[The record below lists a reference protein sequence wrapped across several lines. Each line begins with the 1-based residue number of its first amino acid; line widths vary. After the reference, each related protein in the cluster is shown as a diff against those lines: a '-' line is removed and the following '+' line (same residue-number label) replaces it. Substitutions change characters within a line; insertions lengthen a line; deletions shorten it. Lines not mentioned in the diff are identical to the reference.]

1 MIMNRYILGDVLKYQ
16 LSLQWK
22 NDNDLVKTNGGNGL
36 KSSNDLKVLFFMYEK
51 ELSRGLHEHLG
62 CLNYLLKCFC

>member
-1 MIMNRYILGDVLKYQ
+1 MSIVDRLALKYQ

-36 KSSNDLKVLFFMYEK
+36 KSSNDLKVLFLCTK
-51 ELSRGLHEHLG
+51 K
-62 CLNYLLKCFC
+62 NYHVAFTNIWDALIIS